1 MLYLGLENKMALCHK
16 CGKEL
21 TIART
26 QTSNVTYKDYF
37 EVEGG
42 NSYTFTKSYH
52 KTIDSEV
59 MDQGYECA
67 WCGAEIEDDILEAL
81 FDEGE

>member
-1 MLYLGLENKMALCHK
+1 MALCHK
-16 CGKEL
+16 CGQEL

-26 QTSNVTYKDYF
+26 QTSNVTCKDYF

-59 MDQGYECA
+59 MNQGYECA

>member
-1 MLYLGLENKMALCHK
+1 MAMCYN

-26 QTSNVTYKDYF
+26 QTENVTYKDYF
-37 EVEGG
+37 EVEDGKF
-42 NSYTFTKSYH
+42 YTFTKSYH

-59 MDQGYECA
+59 MNQSYECA
-67 WCGAEIEDDILEAL
+67 WCGAEIADDILEAL

>member
-1 MLYLGLENKMALCHK
+1 MTLCY
-16 CGKEL
+16 CCEKEL

-26 QTSNVTYKDYF
+26 QVINKTYKDYF

-42 NSYTFTKSYH
+42 NSYTFTNSYH
-52 KTIDSEV
+52 KVLDSEV
-59 MDQGYECA
+59 MNQGYECA
-67 WCGAEIEDDILEAL
+67 WCGAEIADDILEAL